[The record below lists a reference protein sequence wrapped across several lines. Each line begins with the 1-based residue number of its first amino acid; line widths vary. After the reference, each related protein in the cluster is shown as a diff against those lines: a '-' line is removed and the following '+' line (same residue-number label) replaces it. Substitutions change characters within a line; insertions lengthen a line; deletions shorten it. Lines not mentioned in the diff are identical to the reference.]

1 MTSMN
6 ELSIAA
12 NELTGARVTIP
23 FTALKQF
30 GPKHHAIVLG
40 LNDAD
45 GEIWIA
51 ELSRRFGYRIV
62 ALKQWLDDNREHLKG
77 LKIVPNTGP
86 RTNLDVARSALVE
99 VQQNSDSE
107 IGYDVL
113 FNNCETF
120 ADRQISGKTTLSPQV
135 KKAAQVL
142 GFVVAGGALILQKS
156 LTRRFLF

>member
-1 MTSMN
+1 MKN
-6 ELSIAA
+6 LSIAA

-23 FTALKQF
+23 FTALKSL

-40 LNDAD
+40 INDAD

-51 ELSRRFGYRIV
+51 ELSRRFGYRLV
-62 ALKQWLDDNREHLKG
+62 ALNQWLDDNKQHLEG

-86 RTNLDVARSALVE
+86 RTNLDVAHSALEE
-99 VQQNSDSE
+99 VQKNTDSE

-120 ADRQISGKTTLSPQV
+120 ADRQITGKTTLSPQV

-142 GFVVAGGALILQKS
+142 GFVIAGGALVLKRS
-156 LTRRFLF
+156 LTRRFLFF